1 MRPQHRL
8 LACGGILALAAF
20 GVAPARADDKADALL
35 KEVAA
40 ATQAAKT
47 LTADLTLTQ
56 SAQGQTMTIT
66 GKAKLKKPNLARIQ
80 MGAPVSQTIASDG
93 KTLWV
98 LMTSANQYQKKAV
111 DAKGSE
117 IDALWA
123 IPVNMFFDSNSIGF
137 GKLSDAKPQYVGEE
151 TVAGIPYRVVQVT
164 GEKPFNYTMK
174 LYVGSEK
181 LVTRI
186 ALDIKQGDQTAKL
199 AAALTNVKVD
209 APLTNASFAF
219 APPKTAKLYEEPDY
233 AAKLV
238 AVGKKAP
245 DFSLPTPTGGHL
257 ALADALKEKKALL
270 LNFWFHG

>member
-8 LACGGILALAAF
+8 LACGGIFALAAF

-47 LTADLTLTQ
+47 LTAELTLTQ
-56 SAQGQTMTIT
+56 SAQGQNMKIA
-66 GKAKLKKPNLARIQ
+66 GKVKLKKPNLAHIQ

-93 KTLWV
+93 KTLWM

-111 DAKGSE
+111 DAKGSD

-123 IPVNMFFDSNSIGF
+123 IPVTMFFDPNSLGF
-137 GKLSDAKPQYVGEE
+137 GKLSEARPQYVGEE
-151 TVAGIPYRVVQVT
+151 TVAGTAYRVVQVA

-174 LYVGSEK
+174 LYVGPEK

-199 AAALTNVKVD
+199 SAALANVKVG

-219 APPKTAKLYEEPDY
+219 KPPKTAKLYEEPDY
-233 AAKLV
+233 NAKLV
-238 AVGKKAP
+238 AVGTEAP
-245 DFSLPTPTGGHL
+245 KFSLPTPTGGHI
-257 ALADALKEKKALL
+257 ALADALKGKKAVMV
-270 LNFWFHG
+270 NFWFHG